1 MKQIISLSR
10 EDHAM
15 FTKQT
20 FSSLLK
26 SGDSADVTLVD
37 QDNMRS
43 NAHKVILGAAS
54 EFFRDIFAS
63 NPHPHP
69 LIYLRIPH
77 DHMVAIL
84 SFIYEGNCAV
94 AEAGIND
101 FMLIANDL
109 GIMPE
114 NGEEGELIVVNKVEE
129 NVSEPLAI
137 EISQQSFQN
146 PTCTSSEDLE
156 CSDCGKLFESRK
168 MLNNHKRV
176 HKELAKCGE
185 CGMEISSRN
194 LETHLQMKHGKEAPI
209 YKCEEC
215 PYWTLKHPNLT
226 RHKLIHV
233 KDNPAKEC
241 PHCDTTFRSGWV
253 LKRHI
258 ESKHQDLNFHC
269 ALCEKVYKRRD
280 KLREHMLKEHSAS
293 KDSLSATTWGTFEN
307 DYKSEIGDK
316 NSFSCD
322 QCVFFC
328 NRPSKLKKHKEIK
341 HVEKKVV
348 KVYKGKSRASKYR
361 QLKRLR
367 GYAQTS
373 DYMKKNMRQS
383 EAEDDPIVDMDI
395 EKVNQKSPSHRPEK
409 AWKNSISY
417 ECEESNEEGEKSTGG
432 IP

>member
-1 MKQIISLSR
+1 MEQFISLRR
-10 EDHAM
+10 EDHVM

-37 QDNMRS
+37 QDNIRS
-43 NAHKVILGAAS
+43 SAHKVILGAAS

-69 LIYLRIPH
+69 LIYLRIPNH
-77 DHMVAIL
+77 HMVALL

-109 GIMPE
+109 GIMPDE
-114 NGEEGELIVVNKVEE
+114 KGEEGEVIVVKKVKE

-137 EISQQSFQN
+137 EISKQSFRD
-146 PTCTSSEDLE
+146 PTCATSQDLE
-156 CSDCGKLFESRK
+156 CSDCGKLFESK
-168 MLNNHKRV
+168 KLLNNHKRN
-176 HKELAKCGE
+176 HKESVECGE
-185 CGMEISSRN
+185 CGKEISSRN
-194 LETHLQMKHGKEAPI
+194 LESHLQMKHGKEAPI

-215 PYWTLKHPNLT
+215 PYVTLKHTNLT
-226 RHKLIHV
+226 RHKLVHV

-241 PHCDTTFRSGWV
+241 PHCETTFRNGWV

-269 ALCEKVYKRRD
+269 TLCEKVYKRRD
-280 KLREHMLKEHSAS
+280 KLREHMLKEHTEN
-293 KDSLSATTWGTFEN
+293 KVSLSATTWGTFEN
-307 DYKSEIGDK
+307 DNKSEIGDK

-328 NRPSKLKKHKEIK
+328 NRPSKLEKHKEMK
-341 HVEKKVV
+341 HSDSALKRKKVS
-348 KVYKGKSRASKYR
+348 KGKSRATKYR
-361 QLKRLR
+361 QLKRMR
-367 GYAQTS
+367 EDAKTS
-373 DYMKKNMRQS
+373 
-383 EAEDDPIVDMDI
+383 
-395 EKVNQKSPSHRPEK
+395 
-409 AWKNSISY
+409 
-417 ECEESNEEGEKSTGG
+417 GG

>member
-1 MKQIISLSR
+1 MEQVISLSR
-10 EDHAM
+10 KDHAM

-20 FSSLLK
+20 ITSLLK

-69 LIYLRIPH
+69 LIYLRIPN
-77 DHMVAIL
+77 DHMVALL

-101 FMLIANDL
+101 FMLIASDL

-114 NGEEGELIVVNKVEE
+114 NGEEGELIVVKKVEE
-129 NVSEPLAI
+129 NVSEPLAT
-137 EISQQSFQN
+137 EISQQSFED
-146 PTCTSSEDLE
+146 PTCTSFEDLE

-176 HKELAKCGE
+176 HKELVKCGE

-194 LETHLQMKHGKEAPI
+194 LESHLQMKHGKEAPI
-209 YKCEEC
+209 YQCEEC
-215 PYWTLKHPNLT
+215 PYGTLKHPNLT

-280 KLREHMLKEHSAS
+280 KLREHMLKEHSES
-293 KDSLSATTWGTFEN
+293 KDFLSATMWGTIEN
-307 DYKSEIGDK
+307 GSKSEICDK

-328 NRPSKLKKHKEIK
+328 NRPSKLVKHKEMK
-341 HVEKKVV
+341 HEEKKVL

-361 QLKRLR
+361 QLKRMR

-383 EAEDDPIVDMDI
+383 EDDPIVDMDI
-395 EKVNQKSPSHRPEK
+395 GKVNQKSPSHRPEK

-417 ECEESNEEGEKSTGG
+417 ECEESNEEGEKSTGPLM
-432 IP
+432 I

>member
-1 MKQIISLSR
+1 MEQFISLSR

-26 SGDSADVTLVD
+26 SSDSADVTLVD

-69 LIYLRIPH
+69 LIYLRIPN
-77 DHMVAIL
+77 DHMVALL

-101 FMLIANDL
+101 FMLIASDL
-109 GIMPE
+109 GIMPDE
-114 NGEEGELIVVNKVEE
+114 NGEEGELIVVKKVEE
-129 NVSEPLAI
+129 NISEPLAI

-146 PTCTSSEDLE
+146 PTCTSFEDLE

-176 HKELAKCGE
+176 HKELVKCGE

-307 DYKSEIGDK
+307 D
-316 NSFSCD
+316 N
-322 QCVFFC
+322 
-328 NRPSKLKKHKEIK
+328 
-341 HVEKKVV
+341 KVTT
-348 KVYKGKSRASKYR
+348 R
-361 QLKRLR
+361 
-367 GYAQTS
+367 
-373 DYMKKNMRQS
+373 
-383 EAEDDPIVDMDI
+383 
-395 EKVNQKSPSHRPEK
+395 
-409 AWKNSISY
+409 
-417 ECEESNEEGEKSTGG
+417 
-432 IP
+432 